1 MVNYYQ
7 ILKISSKA
15 SAAEIKSAYRRLARK
30 KHPDVNDGKESAAR
44 EFSRIAK
51 AYKILSDP
59 QERAF
64 YDKKLLEYEFRRTP
78 NDPTILDSDNPHAQ
92 RLRRMAYE
100 KRYNAIVDRMIAEER
115 KESLALQK
123 VIFPVVALFLSTT
136 FVGIFK
142 PMFWSNS
149 PFFGKAILVIL
160 FVLGMLHIFRRFHEG
175 FERYTYAGEN
185 LHDSILIEETEQI
198 EKPYSR
204 ITAVSFLVI
213 GFLASLGVGILIGNY
228 LEMFVTASMPMTYS
242 HHLRPE
248 LLFYPPIVVLAVDL
262 MHSFASRLD
271 Y

>member
-15 SAAEIKSAYRRLARK
+15 SAVEIKSAYRRLARK
-30 KHPDVNDGKESAAR
+30 KHPDVNEGKESAAR
-44 EFSRIAK
+44 EFARIAK

-64 YDKKLLEYEFRRTP
+64 YDKKLLEFEFRRTP

-123 VIFPVVALFLSTT
+123 IIFPVVALFLSTC

-142 PMFWSNS
+142 PMFWTNS
-149 PFFGKAILVIL
+149 PVIGKAVLVVL
-160 FVLGMLHIFRRFHEG
+160 FIVGMLHIFRRFHEA

-185 LHDSILIEETEQI
+185 LHDSILIEETEEI

-204 ITAVSFLVI
+204 WTAISFLVI
-213 GFLASLGVGILIGNY
+213 GFFISLAVGIFIGNY
-228 LEMFVTASMPMTYS
+228 LEMFITSSMPATYS
-242 HHLRPE
+242 HTFRPE
-248 LLFYPPIVVLAVDL
+248 LLFYPPIVVLGVDL